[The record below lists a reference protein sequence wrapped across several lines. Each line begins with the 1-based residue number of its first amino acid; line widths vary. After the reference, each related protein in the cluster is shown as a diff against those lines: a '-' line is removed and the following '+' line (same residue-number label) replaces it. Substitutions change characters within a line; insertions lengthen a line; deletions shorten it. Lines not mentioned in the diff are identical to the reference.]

1 MIKDTFLI
9 SYLQGKWRMFAFE
22 KIWIITEPD
31 TVNKLCIPCISSM
44 WKYSLS
50 LSLCMFIGCQV
61 FKHLAFEIQRKKFT
75 VSMPSTWLMQRKLF
89 MKMNCFC
96 DAVDRPK
103 GCSLIS
109 SREHYQRSSP
119 SQISDMLRAGL
130 ETAQKLSSDLFIYY
144 LFIYFPFI

>member
-1 MIKDTFLI
+1 MYSLHIFHVEVL
-9 SYLQGKWRMFAFE
+9 
-22 KIWIITEPD
+22 
-31 TVNKLCIPCISSM
+31 
-44 WKYSLS
+44 SLS